1 MIELVKNPKYDFMS
15 VRNYAFMLSAVLLSL
30 GIIGTVQIFRGH
42 ANLGIDLAG
51 GTSIQVKF
59 QQPFAMDEIRSWLAQ
74 AGHGEATLQGVEGE
88 NILLIKLRS
97 ETGREERMVAD
108 PVLKLLRDKMPGN
121 PFAVES
127 ISEIGPAIGHK
138 LRRDATWALAISALA
153 IIIYLGW
160 RFEFK
165 FGVTAAI
172 ATFHDIFSMVGIFW
186 AFGIEQDLLFITAL
200 LTIGGYSLTD
210 TVVIFDRIRENIR
223 LRKRSTFSETINL
236 SVNEV
241 LSRSLVTSITLLI
254 AVLALLFFGG
264 DVLRNFALAL
274 VIGLLIG
281 SYSSVFVAGPMLVLW
296 RGEKM
301 AEVKR

>member
-1 MIELVKNPKYDFMS
+1 MIELVKNPKYDFMAI
-15 VRNYAFMLSAVLLSL
+15 RNYAFIFSAVLLIL
-30 GIIGTVQIFRGH
+30 GIIGTVQIFRGK

-51 GTSIQVKF
+51 GTSIQGKF
-59 QQPFAMDEIRSWLAQ
+59 QKPFALDEIRSLLTQ
-74 AGHGEATLQGVEGE
+74 AGHGEATLQKVEGE

-108 PVLKLLRDKMPGN
+108 PVLKLLREKLPGN
-121 PFAVES
+121 PFTVES
-127 ISEIGPAIGHK
+127 VSEIGPAIGHK
-138 LRRDATWALAISALA
+138 LRQDATWALAISALA
-153 IIIYLGW
+153 IIIYLAW

-172 ATFHDIFSMVGIFW
+172 ATFHDIFAMVGIFW
-186 AFGIEQDLLFITAL
+186 ALGIEQDLLFITAL

-223 LRKRSTFSETINL
+223 LRKRNSFSETINL
-236 SVNEV
+236 SVNDV
-241 LSRSLVTSITLLI
+241 LSRSLVTSITLLL

-264 DVLRNFALAL
+264 EVLHNFALAL

-301 AEVKR
+301 TEVKR

>member
-15 VRNYAFMLSAVLLSL
+15 IRNYAFMFSAVLIVL
-30 GIIGTVQIFRGH
+30 GIVGTIQIFRGK

-59 QQPFAMDEIRSWLAQ
+59 QKPFAMDQVRSLLSD

-88 NILLIKLRS
+88 NILLIKLRARA
-97 ETGREERMVAD
+97 GVEERMVAE
-108 PVLKLLRDKMPGN
+108 PVVKLLREKLPDN
-121 PFAVES
+121 PFVVES

-138 LRRDATWALAISALA
+138 LRQDATWALAISALA

-172 ATFHDIFSMVGIFW
+172 ATFHDIFAMVGIFW
-186 AFGIEQDLLFITAL
+186 VLGIEQDLLFITAL

-223 LRKRSTFSETINL
+223 LRKLKTFSETINL

-241 LSRSLVTSITLLI
+241 LSRSLVTAFTVFM
-254 AVLALLFFGG
+254 AVMALLLFGG

-274 VIGLLIG
+274 TIGILIG

-301 AEVKR
+301 TEVKR

>member
-1 MIELVKNPKYDFMS
+1 MIELVKNPKYDFMAI
-15 VRNYAFMLSAVLLSL
+15 RNYAFIFSAVLLIL
-30 GIIGTVQIFRGH
+30 GIIGTVQIFRGK

-51 GTSIQVKF
+51 GTSIQGKF
-59 QQPFAMDEIRSWLAQ
+59 QKPFALNEIRSLLTQ
-74 AGHGEATLQGVEGE
+74 AGHGEATLQKVEGE

-97 ETGREERMVAD
+97 ETGQEERMVAD
-108 PVLKLLRDKMPGN
+108 PVLKLLREKMPGN

-138 LRRDATWALAISALA
+138 LRQDATLALAISALA
-153 IIIYLGW
+153 IILYLAW

-172 ATFHDIFSMVGIFW
+172 ATFHDIFAMVGIFW
-186 AFGIEQDLLFITAL
+186 ALGIEQDLLFITAL

-223 LRKRSTFSETINL
+223 LRKRKSFSETINL
-236 SVNEV
+236 SVNDV
-241 LSRSLVTSITLLI
+241 LSRSLVTSITLLL

-264 DVLRNFALAL
+264 EVLHNFALAL

-301 AEVKR
+301 TEVKR

>member
-15 VRNYAFMLSAVLLSL
+15 IRNYAFVLSAFLMLL

-42 ANLGIDLAG
+42 ANLGIDLSG
-51 GTSIQVKF
+51 GTSIQLKF
-59 QQPFAMDEIRSWLAQ
+59 QQPFAMDKIRTLLSD
-74 AGHGEATLQGVEGE
+74 AGHGEAQLQGVEGE
-88 NILLIKLRS
+88 NILLVKLRAR
-97 ETGREERMVAD
+97 EGMEERMVAE
-108 PVLKLLRDKMPGN
+108 PVLKLFREKMPEN
-121 PFAVES
+121 PFTVES
-127 ISEIGPAIGHK
+127 VSEIGPAIGHK
-138 LRRDATWALAISALA
+138 LRQDATWALGISFLA
-153 IIIYLGW
+153 IIIYLAW

-165 FGVTAAI
+165 FGVTATV

-186 AFGIEQDLLFITAL
+186 ALGIEQDLLFITAL

-223 LRKRSTFSETINL
+223 LRKRATFSETINL

-241 LSRSLVTSITLLI
+241 LSRSLVTSLTVLL

-274 VIGLLIG
+274 VIGILVG

-301 AEVKR
+301 SEVKR

>member
-15 VRNYAFMLSAVLLSL
+15 IRNYAFVFSAVLMVL

-59 QQPFAMDEIRSWLAQ
+59 QNPFAMDEIRSLLAQ
-74 AGHGEATLQGVEGE
+74 AGHGEATLQKVEGE
-88 NILLIKLRS
+88 NILLLKLRS

-108 PVLKLLRDKMPGN
+108 PVLKLLREKLPGN
-121 PFAVES
+121 PFTVES
-127 ISEIGPAIGHK
+127 VSEIGPAIGHK
-138 LRRDATWALAISALA
+138 LRQDAMLALAISALA
-153 IIIYLGW
+153 IILYLAW

-172 ATFHDIFSMVGIFW
+172 ATFHDVFAMVGIFW
-186 AFGIEQDLLFITAL
+186 VLGIEQDLLLITAL

-223 LRKRSTFSETINL
+223 LRKRNSFSETINL
-236 SVNEV
+236 SVNDV
-241 LSRSLVTSITLLI
+241 LSRSLVTSITLLL

-264 DVLRNFALAL
+264 EVLHNFALAL

-301 AEVKR
+301 TEVKR